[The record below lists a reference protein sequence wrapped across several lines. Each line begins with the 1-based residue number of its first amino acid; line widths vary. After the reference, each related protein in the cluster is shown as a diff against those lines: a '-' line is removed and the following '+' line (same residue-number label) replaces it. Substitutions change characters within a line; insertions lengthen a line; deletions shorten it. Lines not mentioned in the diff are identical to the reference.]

1 MDSRIRFAVA
11 GEPIGHS
18 LSPELFALV
27 AEHLGLNWDMPKRI
41 STTKCTELDIK
52 LRGDFEKPP
61 SEFLDKIVGVTNDIL
76 EPFVKYI
83 PYGDTRINDLK
94 TSDELSKGTNC
105 FVSITTPLK
114 HQYGTTPINCLKY
127 VENDIRSFNSD
138 GLGFVAV
145 ARHFNIFPEKGA
157 ILGLKGGGSTALA
170 TSKAW
175 ISAGG
180 SIKYYSGRRELN
192 QKSFDDEMF
201 SSEDI
206 FVDYDESST
215 HDEILSLSPRYGENE
230 AGSTAGNV
238 LDGTWLLVAQHLV
251 SWNNFFGFSEELPSL
266 GLLMS
271 RLSVIQNK
279 I

>member
-41 STTKCTELDIK
+41 PTTKCTELDIK

-170 TSKAW
+170 
-175 ISAGG
+175 
-180 SIKYYSGRRELN
+180 RR
-192 QKSFDDEMF
+192 
-201 SSEDI
+201 
-206 FVDYDESST
+206 
-215 HDEILSLSPRYGENE
+215 HC
-230 AGSTAGNV
+230 
-238 LDGTWLLVAQHLV
+238 
-251 SWNNFFGFSEELPSL
+251 
-266 GLLMS
+266 
-271 RLSVIQNK
+271 
-279 I
+279 

>member
-11 GEPIGHS
+11 GEPIEHS
-18 LSPELFALV
+18 LSPEIFALV
-27 AEHLGLNWDMPKRI
+27 AEHLGLGWDMPKRI
-41 STTKCTELDIK
+41 STRRCNELNIK
-52 LRGDFEKPP
+52 LRDDFEKPSP
-61 SEFLDKIVGVTNDIL
+61 EFLKKVVEVTNDVL

-94 TSDELSKGTNC
+94 TSNRLSEGTNC

-114 HQYGTTPINCLKY
+114 HQFGTSPINCFRYL
-127 VENDIRSFNSD
+127 ENDISSFNSD

-175 ISAGG
+175 TSAGG
-180 SIKYYSGRRELN
+180 YIKYYIGRRKLN
-192 QKSFDDEMF
+192 QRSFNNEIF
-201 SSEDI
+201 SREDI
-206 FVDYDESST
+206 FVDYDESSI
-215 HDEILSLSPRYGENE
+215 HDEILSLSPQYGENE
-230 AGSTAGNV
+230 AGYMAGNV
-238 LDGTWLLVAQHLV
+238 IDGTWLLAAQHLV
-251 SWNNFFGFSEELPSL
+251 SWNNFFGFCEELPSL
-266 GLLMS
+266 GLLIS

-279 I
+279 T